1 MNLRNPKSI
10 RLKRIGLLL
19 AIILASV
26 ICLAAGLLFL
36 AETEAGNWL
45 VMVILTVG
53 AAAFAWSYLIPLL
66 CGLPLAIIFGVLFL
80 RKRNSLLR
88 NRRPISSRRSRF

>member
-66 CGLPLAIIFGVLFL
+66 
-80 RKRNSLLR
+80 
-88 NRRPISSRRSRF
+88 